1 VERAIARHKPAG
13 TTCQVPIS
21 AALAPDPAIEAAT
34 RLASAR
40 VQTIDLTPFMCDAAN
55 CFPVIGG
62 ALVHKD
68 VGHLSATFSTTL
80 GPYLLRELDAHMA
93 QW

>member
-1 VERAIARHKPAG
+1 VERAIERRKPAG

-21 AALAPDPAIEAAT
+21 AALAPDPAIEAAK
-34 RLASAR
+34 RLNSAR

-68 VGHLSATFSTTL
+68 VGHISTTFSTTL
-80 GPYLLRELDAHMA
+80 GPYVLRELDAHMA